1 VTSRRLLDH
10 VVTYTG
16 LAVILVVV
24 LAPFAFMLMASL
36 KTNLDVLEVPPN
48 LNIFDLTVIRK
59 NYDAVLFQRNFLT
72 YIKNSVIIVAGST
85 FLALAVGTP
94 AAYGFSRFT
103 FRGRQDLAFWILSNR
118 FMPVVA
124 IAIPIYLMMANI
136 QALDTYQGLILP
148 YVAVNIPLVVWLM
161 RGFFDE
167 VSREIDEAALID
179 GCTRL
184 QAMVRVLLPL
194 AAPGLVT
201 TAILCAIFTWNEFL
215 LGVFVVSTAAS
226 ETTPVGA
233 SGLLTMER
241 SIEWNVTSTV
251 GIVTVIPVLVFAL
264 LIQRHIVR
272 GLTAGAV
279 K

>member
-1 VTSRRLLDH
+1 MTSRWLGAL
-10 VVTYTG
+10 VTYVG
-16 LAVILVVV
+16 LGLILVIV
-24 LAPFAFMLMASL
+24 LAPFGFMVLSSL

-48 LNIFDLTVIRK
+48 LNIFDLAVIRK
-59 NYDAVLFQRNFLT
+59 NYDAVLNQRNFLT
-72 YIKNSVIIVAGST
+72 YMKNSIVVVAGST
-85 FLALAVGTP
+85 FLALVIGTP

-103 FRGRQDLAFWILSNR
+103 FRGREDLAFWILSNR

-124 IAIPIYLMMANI
+124 IAVPIYLMMANL

-148 YVAVNIPLVVWLM
+148 YVAIDIPLVVWLM

-167 VSREIDEAALID
+167 VSREIDDAALID
-179 GCTRL
+179 GCNRW
-184 QAMVRVLLPL
+184 QALGRVLLPL
-194 AAPGLVT
+194 SAPGLVT

-215 LGVFVVSTAAS
+215 LGLFVVSTGAS
-226 ETTPVGA
+226 QTTPVGA

-251 GIVTVIPVLVFAL
+251 GVVTVIPVLVFAL

>member
-1 VTSRRLLDH
+1 VTRGRWLGAI
-10 VVTYTG
+10 VTYVVLG
-16 LAVILVVV
+16 LILVIV
-24 LAPFAFMLMASL
+24 LAPFGFMVLSSL
-36 KTNLDVLEVPPN
+36 KTNLDVLDVPPN
-48 LNIFDLTVIRK
+48 LNIFDLAVIRK
-59 NYDAVLFQRNFLT
+59 NYDAVLNQRNFLT
-72 YIKNSVIIVAGST
+72 YMKNSVIVVAGST
-85 FLALAVGTP
+85 LLALVIGTP

-103 FRGRQDLAFWILSNR
+103 FRGREDLAFWILSNR

-124 IAIPIYLMMANI
+124 IAVP
-136 QALDTYQGLILP
+136 ILP

-167 VSREIDEAALID
+167 VSREIDDAALID
-179 GCTRL
+179 GCNRW
-184 QAMVRVLLPL
+184 QALARVLLPL
-194 AAPGLVT
+194 SAPGLVT

-215 LGVFVVSTAAS
+215 LGLFVVSTGAS
-226 ETTPVGA
+226 QTTPVGA

-251 GIVTVIPVLVFAL
+251 GVVTVIPVLVFAL

>member
-1 VTSRRLLDH
+1 
-10 VVTYTG
+10 
-16 LAVILVVV
+16 
-24 LAPFAFMLMASL
+24 
-36 KTNLDVLEVPPN
+36 
-48 LNIFDLTVIRK
+48 
-59 NYDAVLFQRNFLT
+59 
-72 YIKNSVIIVAGST
+72 
-85 FLALAVGTP
+85 
-94 AAYGFSRFT
+94 
-103 FRGRQDLAFWILSNR
+103 
-118 FMPVVA
+118 
-124 IAIPIYLMMANI
+124 
-136 QALDTYQGLILP
+136 
-148 YVAVNIPLVVWLM
+148 M

>member
-1 VTSRRLLDH
+1 VTTRRWLDPL
-10 VVTYTG
+10 VTYG
-16 LAVILVVV
+16 VLALILVVV

-48 LNIFDLTVIRK
+48 LNIFDLSVIRK

-72 YIKNSVIIVAGST
+72 YIKNSVIVVAGST
-85 FLALAVGTP
+85 FLALAIGTP

-136 QALDTYQGLILP
+136 QALDTYHGLILP

>member
-1 VTSRRLLDH
+1 MTGGRWLGA
-10 VVTYTG
+10 VVTYTVLG
-16 LAVILVVV
+16 LILVIV
-24 LAPFAFMLMASL
+24 LAPFGFMVLSSL

-48 LNIFDLTVIRK
+48 LNIFDVAVIRK
-59 NYDAVLFQRNFLT
+59 NYDAVLIQRNFLT
-72 YIKNSVIIVAGST
+72 YMKNSVVVVAGST
-85 FLALAVGTP
+85 LLALVIGTP
-94 AAYGFSRFT
+94 AAYGFSRFA
-103 FRGRQDLAFWILSNR
+103 FRGREDLAFWILSNR

-124 IAIPIYLMMANI
+124 IAVPIYLMMANLH
-136 QALDTYQGLILP
+136 ALDTYQGLILP
-148 YVAVNIPLVVWLM
+148 YVAIDIPLVVWLM

-167 VSREIDEAALID
+167 VSREIDDAALID
-179 GCTRL
+179 GCNRW
-184 QAMVRVLLPL
+184 QALARVLLPL
-194 AAPGLVT
+194 SAPGLVT

-215 LGVFVVSTAAS
+215 LGVFIVSTGAS
-226 ETTPVGA
+226 QTTPVGA

-251 GIVTVIPVLVFAL
+251 GVVTVIPVLMFAL